1 MTHTIPIGNWTS
13 YVQSEINGKD
23 NSSFIIGKSG
33 GGTTDPAYGC
43 RKRFTA
49 TYQCGTGP
57 TKEINIAPEA
67 WGQAAL
73 FDCTAESK
81 VCSDFRLTLGDDG
94 NIVITNSTK
103 NIIWTSNTTKTGL
116 ALPEFSAKKGRYG
129 RNYLVAGEV
138 LNIGEFVGSPSG
150 NCYLMMVKDKGLE
163 LHYNVSSCDKGT
175 DDTSYATYSIPP
187 TNIANVGKVGYVT
200 NAGKINEYPSS
211 MVGLGSDYTL
221 IGKYDSYGN
230 DIKQLSNVTTEQC
243 KKSCNDLNECYG
255 FVHKSG
261 KKVTG
266 GVQFIKIHYPEG
278 RGECIQISQL
288 AVYSGGVNV
297 AKDKSVSAANVLAD
311 TLPEYAVDGT
321 LSQKNYPNIYHS
333 SCKIGDFW
341 LLDLEREYPIEKVV
355 YYNRGDSYSSRAN
368 GMLIDLMDAEK
379 KVLKTLTTTEEMTQS
394 FDVAIGSNTTEETCW
409 LKNAGMFPKGLRQQN
424 DDYELYT
431 RTKMVKNNN
440 SCNKTVEQSTAMNWD
455 LFPMGEKMTM
465 DTLCSLGAITEQERK
480 ELEEKH
486 NKLSGVAT
494 LLGNKL
500 QDLTSQKSKIDS
512 SMQANVDKLKTDI
525 GTYTDVWK
533 QADEHDTNSPHVDGV
548 LMDTD
553 LNRVSQNYKNI
564 LWTILAILIIIGG
577 IRLTRNNSS

>member
-33 GGTTDPAYGC
+33 GGTTDPAYEC

-211 MVGLGSDYTL
+211 MVGLGSDYAL

-297 AKDKSVSAANVLAD
+297 AKDKPVSAANVLAD

-333 SCKIGDFW
+333 SCKVGDFW

-368 GMLIDLMDAEK
+368 GMLIELMDAEK
-379 KVLKTLTTTEEMTQS
+379 KVLKTLTTTGEMTQS